1 MSCILSIYGHSISN
15 LWAPY
20 CQTDPFCQCQWHHP
34 FFWHKQQ
41 VSWNRHGKY
50 GHFYMAMFKLL
61 ELEKNNC
68 MNYMTTI
75 FLEIKTRFKLKCLS
89 TCWRR
94 ALNCLAWTSRQV
106 CPSFIHEFSSWNGPI
121 RFSVFCLRSRHGVHE
136 NPTEGNRYKMAPP
149 LTSWNPHE
157 VYVYIICP
165 INPYKFHQ
173 VLKWLRWGGSARWS
187 PPFFRCRFSYP
198 CWAWRIWGLT
208 LWRQWVFVE
217 VEVVVLWYVYNYIYI
232 YICIY
237 IYLHTYY

>member
-1 MSCILSIYGHSISN
+1 
-15 LWAPY
+15 
-20 CQTDPFCQCQWHHP
+20 
-34 FFWHKQQ
+34 
-41 VSWNRHGKY
+41 
-50 GHFYMAMFKLL
+50 
-61 ELEKNNC
+61 

-106 CPSFIHEFSSWNGPI
+106 CPWTHPFF
-121 RFSVFCLRSRHGVHE
+121 RFCGDVHFVWDHDRVFMEIPQRE
-136 NPTEGNRYKMAPP
+136 TDTMWPPP

-208 LWRQWVFVE
+208 LWRHWVGSGSGSGGPM
-217 VEVVVLWYVYNYIYI
+217 
-232 YICIY
+232 IC
-237 IYLHTYY
+237 L